1 MIAAAPATPAR
12 TSSVI
17 STVVSG
23 PSWRPPLP
31 FRPTAA
37 ISAANATVLS
47 AAVPT
52 RGSAMRRASAR
63 GSSGAACADT
73 VPARDA
79 GQREQAGA
87 EGGEEDDQRGR
98 ERLAVARQRSDG
110 TGREELAADPH
121 GLAAV
126 ALRLLDALALVG
138 RGGVEQRAAAL
149 AAVAGRQLGGR
160 AGAAAGAGAATAATA
175 ATAAG
180 RGAGAAARVA
190 GGGVRALAV
199 ERRQARAVDDVAA
212 GGVLV
217 AVGRELLERLAV
229 CRLRVRAVDLL
240 VAAGVDEQVG
250 RVVGGQ

>member
-1 MIAAAPATPAR
+1 MAAAPATPAR
-12 TSSVI
+12 TSSAI

-23 PSWRPPLP
+23 PSCRPPLP
-31 FRPTAA
+31 FSPTAA
-37 ISAANATVLS
+37 IRAAKATVLS

-79 GQREQAGA
+79 GQGDQAGA

-110 TGREELAADPH
+110 TRREELPAEPH
-121 GLAAV
+121 GLRAV

-149 AAVAGRQLGGR
+149 AAVAGRHLGAR
-160 AGAAAGAGAATAATA
+160 ARAAAGAGAATAA
-175 ATAAG
+175 AAG
-180 RGAGAAARVA
+180 PGARAAARGAGAGA
-190 GGGVRALAV
+190 RALAV
-199 ERRQARAVDDVAA
+199 ERREAGTVDDVAA

-217 AVGRELLERLAV
+217 AVGRELLERL
-229 CRLRVRAVDLL
+229 
-240 VAAGVDEQVG
+240 
-250 RVVGGQ
+250 

>member
-23 PSWRPPLP
+23 PSWRPALP

-79 GQREQAGA
+79 GQGEQAGA

-98 ERLAVARQRSDG
+98 ERLAVARQRSDR
-110 TGREELAADPH
+110 TGREQLPADPH
-121 GLAAV
+121 GLRAV

-149 AAVAGRQLGGR
+149 AAVAGRHLGGRGGAGARARPR
-160 AGAAAGAGAATAATA
+160 AGAATTTAAPAPAAGAP
-175 ATAAG
+175 
-180 RGAGAAARVA
+180 AAARA
-190 GGGVRALAV
+190 ARAGVRTLAV
-199 ERRQARAVDDVAA
+199 ERREAGAVDDVAA

-217 AVGRELLERLAV
+217 AVGRQLL
-229 CRLRVRAVDLL
+229 
-240 VAAGVDEQVG
+240 
-250 RVVGGQ
+250 